1 MRDLTKCELFH
12 GDCLDLM
19 KNIPK
24 KSIDLILCDL
34 PYGVTR
40 NRWDRNIPLEPLWE
54 EYKRIIKDN
63 GAIVLFS
70 QGMFTAQLLNS
81 NPKMWRYNLVWDKV
95 LPSGFLNA
103 NRRPLSSH
111 EDICVFYKKLP
122 TYNPQK
128 IIGNKNHSKG
138 KSKVNA
144 NNNYGDFNFV
154 DNSELLG
161 EMKMPKS
168 ILTFPKPHPST
179 AVHPTQ
185 KPTELLEWI
194 IKTYT
199 NEDDM
204 VLDNC
209 MGSGS
214 TGVAALKLNRSFI
227 GMELEDKYFNIA
239 KERIENITG

>member
-12 GDCLDLM
+12 GNCLDLM

-199 NEDDM
+199 DEDDM

>member
-185 KPTELLEWI
+185 KPIELLEWI

-214 TGVAALKLNRSFI
+214 TGIAALKLNRSFI